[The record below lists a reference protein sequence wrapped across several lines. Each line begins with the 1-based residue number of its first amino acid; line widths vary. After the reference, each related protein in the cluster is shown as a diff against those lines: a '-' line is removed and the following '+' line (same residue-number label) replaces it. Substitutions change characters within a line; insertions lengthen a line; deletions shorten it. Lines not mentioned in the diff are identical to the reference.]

1 MTELIGYSGNGMG
14 SAYGGIAG
22 QVAGLGGA
30 DKAMGGA
37 DKGMDGGRRRRK
49 SYGKHKRPVGN
60 RRTFRKKKRRG
71 TRRQMFKW

>member
-14 SAYGGIAG
+14 SAYGGIAT
-22 QVAGLGGA
+22 QVAGL
-30 DKAMGGA
+30 GGA